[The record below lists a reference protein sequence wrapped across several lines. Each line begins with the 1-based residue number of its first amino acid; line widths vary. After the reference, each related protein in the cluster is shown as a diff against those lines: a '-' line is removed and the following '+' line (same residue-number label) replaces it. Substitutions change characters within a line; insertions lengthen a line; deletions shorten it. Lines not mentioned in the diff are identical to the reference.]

1 MLKGLKMSVSAPS
14 ERQPKVVSQEFPGQE
29 WASVNSPE
37 EHGLSAD
44 VREKVDTMLDGLPS
58 TSFMAVAG
66 GEVLYT
72 YGDVSEVSY
81 LASTRKSILS
91 MLFGKAVEE
100 GKIDL
105 DLTMA
110 DLNIDEDHGLLP
122 IEKTATLRDLLISSS
137 GVYHRPGSP
146 GSNTKNI
153 PERGSKKPGDYFH
166 YNNWDFNVLGAAFE
180 QLTGRSVFK
189 AFEEDFAGPM
199 GLQDFDPS
207 RQRMMGYE
215 GASRYLAYHFFLS
228 GRDMARLALSMV
240 RNGRWKDEQI
250 IPAEWVAESTCIRV
264 PADKM
269 NESEKSRIAGYSYL
283 WWIPVVPNNTPEW
296 EGAFVAAGHF
306 GQFILAMP
314 TLDMVFVNRRAI
326 PDDLAIARNDG
337 SFKEELPAVT
347 MEQFLSVADQFI
359 TAKLGTR

>member
-1 MLKGLKMSVSAPS
+1 MSVSAPL
-14 ERQPKVVSQEFPGQE
+14 EHLPQAVRQEFPARD
-29 WASVNSPE
+29 WAKITTPE
-37 EHGLSAD
+37 DYGFSST
-44 VREKVDTMLDGLPS
+44 VKEKVDTMLDGLS
-58 TSFMAVAG
+58 TTSFMAVAG
-66 GEVLYT
+66 GKTLYT

-91 MLFGKAVEE
+91 MLFGKAVAD

-110 DLNIDEDHGLLP
+110 DLDIDEDHGLLP

-137 GVYHRPGSP
+137 GVYHQPGSP

-180 QLTGRSVFK
+180 KLTGRSVFK

-228 GRDMARLALSMV
+228 GRDMARLGLSMV
-240 RNGRWKDEQI
+240 RNGRWGDEQI
-250 IPAEWVAESTCIRV
+250 IPADWVAESTRIRV
-264 PADKM
+264 PAEKM
-269 NESEKSRIAGYSYL
+269 NESEKSRVAGYSYL
-283 WWIPVVPNNTPEW
+283 WWIPVVTKDTPEW

-306 GQFILAMP
+306 GQFILGMP
-314 TLDMVFVNRRAI
+314 ALDMVFVNRRAI
-326 PDDLAIARNDG
+326 PDELAIARNDG

-359 TAKLGTR
+359 AAKVSGK

>member
-1 MLKGLKMSVSAPS
+1 MSVSAPL
-14 ERQPKVVSQEFPGQE
+14 EHQHVTIGREFPAQE
-29 WASVNSPE
+29 WANVTSPKE
-37 EHGLSAD
+37 YGLSAE
-44 VREKVDTMLDGLPS
+44 VRGKVDAMLDGLS
-58 TSFMAVAG
+58 TTSFMAVAG
-66 GEVLYT
+66 GKALYT

-91 MLFGKAVEE
+91 MLVGKAVAE

-137 GVYHRPGSP
+137 GVYHQPGSP

-180 QLTGRSVFK
+180 QLTGRSVFN

-207 RQRMMGYE
+207 RQRMMGYD

-228 GRDMARLALSMV
+228 GRDMARLGLSMV
-240 RNGRWKDEQI
+240 RNGRWGNEQI
-250 IPAEWVAESTCIRV
+250 IPADWVSESTRIRV

-283 WWIPVVPNNTPEW
+283 WWIPVVTRDAPEW

-306 GQFILAMP
+306 GQFILGMP
-314 TLDMVFVNRRAI
+314 ALDMVFVNRRAI
-326 PDDLAIARNDG
+326 PDELAIARNEG

-347 MEQFLSVADQFI
+347 MEQFLSVADHFI
-359 TAKLGTR
+359 AAKLGVR

>member
-1 MLKGLKMSVSAPS
+1 MSVSVPL
-14 ERQPKVVSQEFPGQE
+14 ERQSQPVTNEFPAHE
-29 WASVNSPE
+29 WAMVDAPE

-44 VREKVDTMLDGLPS
+44 VRQKVDAMLEGLPT
-58 TSFMAVAG
+58 TSFMAVANG
-66 GEVLYT
+66 RALYT

-91 MLFGKAVEE
+91 MLMGKAVAE

-105 DLTMA
+105 NLTMA
-110 DLNIDEDHGLLP
+110 DLDIDEDHGLLP
-122 IEKTATLRDLLISSS
+122 IEKTATLHDLLISSS
-137 GVYHRPGSP
+137 GVYHQPGSP

-153 PERGSKKPGDYFH
+153 PKRGSKKPGAYFH
-166 YNNWDFNVLGAAFE
+166 YNNWDFNALGAAFE
-180 QLTGRSVFK
+180 QLTGRNVFK

-199 GLQDFDPS
+199 SMQDFDPS

-228 GRDMARLALSMV
+228 ARDMARLGLTMV
-240 RNGRWKDEQI
+240 RNGHWRDEQI
-250 IPAEWVAESTCIRV
+250 VPADWVAESTRIHV

-283 WWIPVVPNNTPEW
+283 WWIPVVTKDTPEW
-296 EGAFVAAGHF
+296 EGASVAAGHF
-306 GQFILAMP
+306 GQFILCMP
-314 TLDMVFVNRRAI
+314 ALDMVFVNRRAI

-347 MEQFLSVADQFI
+347 MENFLGVADQFI
-359 TAKLGTR
+359 KAKLGTR

>member
-1 MLKGLKMSVSAPS
+1 MSVSAPL
-14 ERQPKVVSQEFPGQE
+14 ERQPQPVSNEFPAKE
-29 WASVNSPE
+29 WAMVGSPE
-37 EHGLSAD
+37 EHGLSTD
-44 VREKVDTMLDGLPS
+44 VRENVGAMLDALPT
-58 TSFMAVAG
+58 TSFMVVTG
-66 GEVLYT
+66 GRTLYT

-91 MLFGKAVEE
+91 MLFGSAVAE

-146 GSNTKNI
+146 GSNMKNI
-153 PERGSKKPGDYFH
+153 PERGSKKPGDHFH

-199 GLQDFDPS
+199 GMQDFDPS

-228 GRDMARLALSMV
+228 GRDMARLGLTMV
-240 RNGRWKDEQI
+240 RNGRWRDEQI
-250 IPAEWVAESTCIRV
+250 VPASWVEESTRIHV
-264 PADKM
+264 PAGKM

-283 WWIPVVPNNTPEW
+283 WWIPVVTKDTPEW
-296 EGAFVAAGHF
+296 EGACVAAGHF
-306 GQFILAMP
+306 GQYILCLPA
-314 TLDMVFVNRRAI
+314 LDMVFVNRRSI

-337 SFKEELPAVT
+337 SFKEELSSVT
-347 MEQFLSVADQFI
+347 MENFLGVADQFI
-359 TAKLGTR
+359 AAKLRAR

>member
-1 MLKGLKMSVSAPS
+1 MSVSAPL
-14 ERQPKVVSQEFPGQE
+14 
-29 WASVNSPE
+29 
-37 EHGLSAD
+37 EHLSA
-44 VREKVDTMLDGLPS
+44 EQGQKFPALEWKHVDNPVDHGVTVDLRSNVDASLKALPT

-66 GEVLYT
+66 GEILYS
-72 YGDVSEVSY
+72 YGDISEVSY

-91 MLFGKAVEE
+91 MLMGKAVAE

-110 DLNIDEDHGLLP
+110 ELGIDEDHGLLP
-122 IEKTATLRDLLISSS
+122 IEKTARLRDLLISSS

-153 PERGSKKPGDYFH
+153 PERGSKKPGTYFH

-199 GLQDFDPS
+199 EMQDFDPG

-228 GRDMARLALSMV
+228 GRDMARLGLAMI
-240 RNGRWKDEQI
+240 RQGRWGDKQVM
-250 IPAEWVAESTCIRV
+250 PAEWVADSTKIRV
-264 PADKM
+264 PAPSM

-283 WWIPVVPNNTPEW
+283 WWIPVVTDETPEW
-296 EGAFVAAGHF
+296 QGACVAAGHF
-306 GQFILAMP
+306 GQFILCMP
-314 TLDMVFVNRRAI
+314 ALDMVFVNRRAI

-337 SFKEELPAVT
+337 SFKEELPAVK
-347 MEQFLSVADQFI
+347 MEDFLGVADHFI
-359 TAKLGTR
+359 RAKLTVR

>member
-1 MLKGLKMSVSAPS
+1 MSVSAPL
-14 ERQPKVVSQEFPGQE
+14 ERLPQPASNEFPDQE
-29 WASVNSPE
+29 WAMVGSPE

-44 VREKVDTMLDGLPS
+44 VREKVDVMLDGLPT

-66 GEVLYT
+66 GQALYT

-91 MLFGKAVEE
+91 MLMGKAVAE

-137 GVYHRPGSP
+137 GVYHEPGSP

-153 PERGSKKPGDYFH
+153 PERGSKRPGSYFH

-180 QLTGRSVFK
+180 QLTGRSVFR
-189 AFEEDFAGPM
+189 AFAEDFAGPM
-199 GLQDFDPS
+199 GMQDFDPL

-228 GRDMARLALSMV
+228 GRDMARLGLTMV
-240 RNGRWKDEQI
+240 RNGRWRSGQI
-250 IPAEWVAESTCIRV
+250 VPADWVAESTRIHV
-264 PADKM
+264 PADRM

-283 WWIPVVPNNTPEW
+283 WWIPVVSKDTPEW
-296 EGAFVAAGHF
+296 DGACVAAGHF
-306 GQFILAMP
+306 GQFILCMP
-314 TLDMVFVNRRAI
+314 ALDMVFVNRRAI
-326 PDDLAIARNDG
+326 PDDLAIARNGG

-347 MEQFLSVADQFI
+347 MGDFLRVADQFI
-359 TAKLGTR
+359 KTKLGAR

>member
-1 MLKGLKMSVSAPS
+1 MSVSAPL
-14 ERQPKVVSQEFPGQE
+14 EHQQLTISQEFPTKE
-29 WASVNSPE
+29 WANVTSPE
-37 EHGLSAD
+37 KYGLSAE
-44 VREKVDTMLDGLPS
+44 VRERVDAMLDGLS
-58 TSFMAVAG
+58 TTSFMAVAAG
-66 GEVLYT
+66 KALYT

-91 MLFGKAVEE
+91 MLFGKAVAE

-122 IEKTATLRDLLISSS
+122 IEKTATLRNLLISSS
-137 GVYHRPGSP
+137 GVYHQPGSP

-180 QLTGRSVFK
+180 QLTGRSVFE

-207 RQRMMGYE
+207 RQRMMGYD

-228 GRDMARLALSMV
+228 GRDMARLGLSMV
-240 RNGRWKDEQI
+240 RNGRWGDEQI
-250 IPAEWVAESTCIRV
+250 IPADWVAESTRIRV
-264 PADKM
+264 PAGKM

-283 WWIPVVPNNTPEW
+283 WWIPVVTKDTPEW
-296 EGAFVAAGHF
+296 DGAFVAAGHF
-306 GQFILAMP
+306 GQFILGMP
-314 TLDMVFVNRRAI
+314 ALDMVLVNRRAI

-347 MEQFLSVADQFI
+347 MEQFLSVADQLI
-359 TAKLGTR
+359 TAKLSVR

>member
-1 MLKGLKMSVSAPS
+1 MSVSAPL
-14 ERQPKVVSQEFPGQE
+14 EHQPNAASQTFPAQE
-29 WASVNSPE
+29 WVAVKSPE

-44 VREKVDTMLDGLPS
+44 VRAEVDAMLDALPT

-66 GEVLYT
+66 GEALYT

-91 MLFGKAVEE
+91 MLFGKGVAQ
-100 GKIDL
+100 GKINL

-110 DLNIDEDHGLLP
+110 DLKIDEDHGLLP

-137 GVYHRPGSP
+137 GVYHKPGSP

-215 GASRYLAYHFFLS
+215 GTSRYLAYHFFLS
-228 GRDMARLALSMV
+228 GRDMARLGLTMV
-240 RNGRWKDEQI
+240 RNGRWANAQI
-250 IPAEWVAESTCIRV
+250 V
-264 PADKM
+264 PADWVQESTRIHVPADRM
-269 NESEKSRIAGYSYL
+269 NESTKSRIAGYSYL
-283 WWIPVVPNNTPEW
+283 WWIPVVTKDTPEW
-296 EGAFVAAGHF
+296 QGAFVAAGHF
-306 GQFILAMP
+306 GQFILCLP
-314 TLDMVFVNRRAI
+314 ELDMVFVNRRAI

-359 TAKLGTR
+359 AAKLRVK

>member
-1 MLKGLKMSVSAPS
+1 MSVSATAGQLRVIS
-14 ERQPKVVSQEFPGQE
+14 SREFPAQDWKTVE
-29 WASVNSPE
+29 EPE
-37 EHGLSAD
+37 AYGFSAD
-44 VREKVDTMLDGLPS
+44 VRSNVDATLDGLPT
-58 TSFMAVAG
+58 TSFMVVADG
-66 GEVLYT
+66 QVLYS
-72 YGDVSEVSY
+72 YGNIAEVSY

-91 MLFGKAVEE
+91 MLMGNAIAE

-105 DLTMA
+105 NLTMA

-153 PERGSKKPGDYFH
+153 PERGSKKPGTYFH
-166 YNNWDFNVLGAAFE
+166 YNNWDFNVLGAVFE

-199 GLQDFDPS
+199 EMQDFDPA

-228 GRDMARLALSMV
+228 ARDMARLGLTMV
-240 RNGRWKDEQI
+240 RNGRWGDAQLV
-250 IPAEWVAESTCIRV
+250 PAEWVSESTLIHV
-264 PADKM
+264 PAERM

-283 WWIPVVPNNTPEW
+283 WWIPVAAKDTPEW
-296 EGAFVAAGHF
+296 HGAFVAAGHF
-306 GQFILAMP
+306 GQFILCLPA
-314 TLDMVFVNRRAI
+314 LDMVFVNRRAI
-326 PDDLAIARNDG
+326 PDELAIARNDG
-337 SFKEELPAVT
+337 SFKEELLSVT
-347 MEQFLSVADQFI
+347 MSDFLGVADKFI
-359 TAKLGTR
+359 KAKLNAV

>member
-1 MLKGLKMSVSAPS
+1 MSVSAPL
-14 ERQPKVVSQEFPGQE
+14 ERQPQSNSNVFPAQE
-29 WASVNSPE
+29 WAIVDAPE
-37 EHGLSAD
+37 DYGLSVD
-44 VREKVDTMLDGLPS
+44 VRGKVDAMLDGLPT
-58 TSFMAVAG
+58 TSFMAVVEGRA
-66 GEVLYT
+66 LYT

-91 MLFGKAVEE
+91 MLFGKAVAE

-105 DLTMA
+105 NLTMA

-137 GVYHRPGSP
+137 GVYHQPGSP

-153 PERGSKKPGDYFH
+153 PERGSKTPGDYFH

-199 GLQDFDPS
+199 GMQDFDPS

-228 GRDMARLALSMV
+228 GRDMARLGLTMV
-240 RNGRWKDEQI
+240 RSGRWRDEQI
-250 IPAEWVAESTCIRV
+250 VPAEWVAESARIHV

-283 WWIPVVPNNTPEW
+283 WWIPVVTNDTPEW
-296 EGAFVAAGHF
+296 EGACVAAGHF
-306 GQFILAMP
+306 GQFILCMP
-314 TLDMVFVNRRAI
+314 ALDMVFVNRRAI

-347 MEQFLSVADQFI
+347 MENFLDVADQFI
-359 TAKLGTR
+359 KAKLGAR

>member
-1 MLKGLKMSVSAPS
+1 MSVSAPL
-14 ERQPKVVSQEFPGQE
+14 EHQPQPVSQEFPSRE
-29 WASVNSPE
+29 WAVVRSPE
-37 EHGLSAD
+37 EHGLSAE
-44 VREKVDTMLDGLPS
+44 VREKVDAMLEALPT
-58 TSFMAVAG
+58 TSFMAVVG
-66 GEVLYT
+66 GKALYT

-91 MLFGKAVEE
+91 MLFGKAVAE
-100 GKIDL
+100 GKINL

-110 DLNIDEDHGLLP
+110 DLHIDEEHGLLP
-122 IEKTATLRDLLISSS
+122 IEKTATLRHLLISSS
-137 GVYHRPGSP
+137 GVYHQPGSP

-153 PERGSKKPGDYFH
+153 PARGSKKPGDYFH

-228 GRDMARLALSMV
+228 GRDMARLGLTMV
-240 RNGRWKDEQI
+240 RSGSWRDQQI
-250 IPAEWVAESTCIRV
+250 VPAEWVAESTRIHV

-283 WWIPVVPNNTPEW
+283 WWIPVVTKDRPEW

-306 GQFILAMP
+306 GQFILCMP
-314 TLDMVFVNRRAI
+314 ALDMVFINRRAI
-326 PDDLAIARNDG
+326 PDHLAIARNDG

-347 MEQFLSVADQFI
+347 MEQFLNVADQFLA
-359 TAKLGTR
+359 AKLSIN